1 MNIKLSPQTAEPS
14 VSSSERVKAAFLLSF
29 GGLLA
34 VLRTVFLPHLLAA
47 FGLFLFASYT
57 LYKVC
62 FRGLPAPLAWLVSLP
77 AVGGYGLLALTYA
90 AVTSAVFA
98 MHSAACRVEDLLY
111 ELFASLKDKVRA
123 QIENMD
129 EGLAKTQAK
138 VILENSLR
146 EAFAPLKALRFGGAP
161 AALAGV
167 FLSLLAFVAR
177 SVFLARLARLSGSA
191 VNFSAVFAGRA
202 TLVGALFLNFRW
214 LSALLLW
221 ALYAL
226 GALALA
232 ANLWLV
238 W

>member
-1 MNIKLSPQTAEPS
+1 MNIKLSAREDAPS
-14 VSSSERVKAAFLLSF
+14 ASSSERVKAAFLLTF

-34 VLRTVFLPHLLAA
+34 VLRNVFLPHFLAA
-47 FGLFLFASYT
+47 FGLFALASYA
-57 LYKVC
+57 LYKAC
-62 FRGLPAPLAWLVSLP
+62 SGILPAPFSWLAGLP
-77 AVGGYGLLALTYA
+77 VAGGFGVLALLYA
-90 AVTSAVFA
+90 GITSAVFA

-111 ELFASLKDKVRA
+111 ELFASLKEKVRA
-123 QIENMD
+123 RIEDMD
-129 EGLAKTQAK
+129 DGVAKTQAK

-146 EAFAPLKALRFGGAP
+146 EAFAPLKSLRFGGAP
-161 AALAGV
+161 GALAGM
-167 FLSLLAFVAR
+167 FLSLLSFVAR
-177 SVFLARLARLSGSA
+177 SVFLARLARMSGSA

-221 ALYAL
+221 ALYVL

-232 ANLWLV
+232 VNIWLV